1 MSIELFCLMDK
12 FKIRRIRRK
21 KNTEQIPV
29 GIRQSLICKRNDDKL
44 HIIVLGT
51 NVTATIWPFLKKKIN
66 FYLTKKS
73 GNRPFGLQ
81 VGAFSRNSCS
91 PAMRLF

>member
-1 MSIELFCLMDK
+1 MSIELFCLLDK

-29 GIRQSLICKRNDDKL
+29 GIKQSLICKINEDKL

-51 NVTATIWPFLKKKIN
+51 NVTATIWPFLKKKIKFILRKN
-66 FYLTKKS
+66 PGIDHLA
-73 GNRPFGLQ
+73 FGRCI
-81 VGAFSRNSCS
+81 F
-91 PAMRLF
+91 